1 MILEVILASM
11 PESVTEAFCKALYVF
26 MLSAVKEKGASSTS
40 ISNLKKWGPAAS
52 PLVTRFKLKSFNKV
66 YKDVVKNGKVEDD
79 EALKE
84 FGFEIKK
91 SLSEIHAEHDIKK
104 LHLDIIK
111 NCGKWFRNQSEPSYK
126 KLEKIVSSLN
136 ESALNAEFIK
146 EIGSQAPYEKAL
158 RKIVKVLTGK
168 NDTVISIADVEKAKQ
183 KKEVYKEYLRLRKG
197 FNDVWKSAIASH
209 VRKSGKSK
217 LPYQDVLKYLK
228 QQGIKHNLHQ
238 NFDGFIDDQG
248 QWYTTAGKLIQG
260 TPSPLMP
267 TLIMN
272 PEYNAK
278 EDNSYVFK
286 VSKLPP
292 GQAEKDKFPV
302 WYYTVD
308 YKKGATKE
316 KFETV
321 EELEKK
327 IPTFRKTWLA
337 YLKGGSSNPR
347 SVPSTILEILYQF
360 SARIG
365 SGPKSHKGIS
375 SLLVKNVKV
384 KPNGIVLK
392 YLGKGDVPQQHILM
406 KNDPIQKFMIANIL
420 DYMKGKKPNDLLFTI
435 KNKSGKQI
443 HVSGVMVNKFFRKL
457 GAGNATVHKIRT
469 LTGTRIFKDEL
480 QKLNLTKYKGKVS
493 EADAKKLLIKLAEK
507 VGEQLGHMKTFKGQ
521 AKVTG
526 MTAIQNYIEP
536 TAMLEM
542 FKQLNVRPP
551 HFLDKFQS

>member
-1 MILEVILASM
+1 M
-11 PESVTEAFCKALYVF
+11 PESVTASFCKALYVF
-26 MLSAVKEKGASSTS
+26 LISAVKDKGASSAS
-40 ISNLKKWGPAAS
+40 ISNLKKWGPAAT
-52 PLVTRFKLKSFNKV
+52 PLITRFKLKSFGKV
-66 YKDVVKNGKVEDD
+66 YKDVIKNGHIEDAD
-79 EALKE
+79 ALKE

-91 SLSEIHAEHDIKK
+91 SINEIHAEHDIKK

-136 ESALNAEFIK
+136 ESALNSEFIK
-146 EIGSQAPYEKAL
+146 EIGSQAPFEKAL
-158 RKIVKVLTGK
+158 KKVVKVLTGK
-168 NDTVISIADVEKAKQ
+168 NDTVISISDVEKARS

-197 FNDVWKSAIASH
+197 FNEVWKNAIATY
-209 VRKSGKSK
+209 VRKSGKGK
-217 LPYQDVLKYLK
+217 IPYQEVLKHLK
-228 QQGIKHNLHQ
+228 QQGIKHNLHT
-238 NFDGFIDDQG
+238 NFDGLIDDQG
-248 QWYTTAGKLIQG
+248 RWYTTAGKLING

-267 TLIMN
+267 TLMMN
-272 PEYNAK
+272 KDYNPK

-302 WYYTVD
+302 WYYTTE

-321 EELEKK
+321 EQLEKK
-327 IPTFRKTWLA
+327 IPTIRKTWLG
-337 YLKGGSSNPR
+337 YLKTGSQHPR
-347 SVPSTILEILYQF
+347 SVPATILEILYEY

-365 SGPKSHKGIS
+365 TGPNKHTGIS
-375 SLLVKNVKV
+375 SLQVKNVKI
-384 KPNGIVLK
+384 KQNGLVLK
-392 YLGKGDVPQQHILM
+392 YLGKDQVPQLHVLL
-406 KNDPIQKFMIANIL
+406 KNDPIQKFLIANIL
-420 DYMKGKKPNDLLFTI
+420 DYMKGKKPNDMLFTV
-435 KNKSGKQI
+435 KNKGGKQL
-443 HVSGVMVNKFFRKL
+443 HVNAVMVNKFFRKL
-457 GAGNATVHKIRT
+457 GAGDATVHKLRT
-469 LTGTRIFKDEL
+469 LTGTKIFKDEL
-480 QKLNLTKYKGKVS
+480 VKLNLSKYKGKAS
-493 EADAKKLLIKLAEK
+493 ESDAKKLLIKLAEK